1 MAMKNA
7 DQQENLI
14 LAIAIDEYGEP
25 HGPLYNAKTDLGRF
39 LKVMEERYNFELF
52 CPLLDDQRATR
63 ANILEE
69 FEKLG
74 PNTTECKNLIIYFAG
89 HGEIDKNTKLG
100 CWVPIDA
107 GEKKYNYIPNST
119 VNDYIRAISAD
130 HVLLISDC
138 CYSGTFIFE
147 HGVQEKIDAR
157 TSLTSDNSRWVLTS
171 GEITKVSDGIK
182 GEGSPFAQCLNAFL
196 ESNKSPDLKMT
207 SVFNEVIVNTK
218 GRQGQQPGAARLKY
232 YAGIAGEMTLELD
245 RDAPKI
251 YPEGKQDFEFPGIN
265 LPETYISRHITYAA
279 AEDGDFA
286 SFFAQEAGRVYLED
300 LIKTQK
306 KIVLLGG
313 AGSGKSIELI
323 RLALKLKH
331 IDHPMTPILVKLN
344 MFQEQNLEDFLPR
357 GWDQT
362 DPAALVIFLDGLDE
376 VQPEFFGQAVRAI
389 KDFFET
395 NYQITAVVSC
405 RTNFYENPSNDNL
418 GTLGGF
424 KAFFISEVT
433 LEIVESI
440 LSRIQGIDA
449 ETFIAK
455 IYDAQFLDLIQKPF
469 FLKVLIAYYLEN
481 GDFSGGRGKIME
493 KSIVDQDKGFLR
505 KTEGGETNE
514 VTLFSMLENIAFVME
529 MTGKNYLTDEDL
541 HSIFPDQEKYLQC
554 KTLPAFN
561 YDRAKDNWSFE
572 HNNIQ
577 EYLASRVLARQT
589 FGKLQKLLFIESA
602 GSKRVKPTWTNTLS
616 FLISIDKG
624 TTVTQLVDMILQE
637 DREVI
642 IKFETDRFDEQ
653 QRTDIFKNIFNFYVD
668 KEIWVSSNK
677 FSPAD
682 LVRFGRTK
690 ETLHYLKN
698 ILSDRDS
705 SRIKKINTTY
715 LLLYFDFKG
724 FETEAMEFQFLLL
737 DSLLEESHEPADI
750 HRMMSL
756 IARIPEVNDDHILK
770 IVEKFKKHKNQYIRA
785 GLYELIT
792 VSALLE
798 KYIDILLDGLSLNE
812 LPDAI
817 EDRENFSLGDEDYH
831 WEEAIKKVI
840 SANGLE
846 SIFKILKDTPQKR
859 LSVVHNH
866 RETLEHLIKNAIS
879 SYDQDADIFQV
890 VFDLAIVLAK
900 EYEETSVEV
909 LSQFFKKTASNGKA
923 LSKIS
928 EIENDDEFYYLH
940 NLIINLIDSDALS
953 EWIDYSAKTNVNEKL
968 LNFINHY
975 LWEQG
980 NQVSWAQDFD
990 AEVRQKL
997 EIILVKPVAVQRP
1010 DIWGQR
1016 MTNNFELL
1024 FRPDL
1029 IKIEIEKV
1037 FERLNRREINQEDI
1051 RILSKDNRN
1060 DDRLYIP
1067 SICMII
1073 LRRFT
1078 HNNRIGNLSEIV
1090 NWVDYGPSFLGF
1102 RISQI
1107 HQQLKSYSQLNVEP
1121 AMLDFIRS
1129 WTVFKGDP
1137 LDISWYFINR
1147 FKFEM
1152 PTDKILEFTLYYN
1165 FSWELGVRQ
1174 PGGIEALEALVG
1186 LGPLLQRVVE
1196 NINNPEVKGLAWLG
1210 NASYA
1215 LRKKMRDTYPS
1226 IIQRLQESQ
1235 EEEYRHE
1242 ALLDFW
1248 FELTGE
1254 PERLEIFITNVYSR
1268 SLRFKGIDILSTV
1281 PVNSIVLNEILLSD
1295 LNNDEIVYEERLT
1308 AANYL
1313 LKNGDSK
1320 GFDFLFKELQ
1330 EQAEEAFDYRRN
1342 LFGFAFIQDIKSLDR
1357 LMILLEMAKKS
1368 KYQGDI
1374 FNNLESKVLEA
1385 LKSVASMSED
1395 NYKAVSA
1402 KITDLINQKNK
1413 DIKNWSNLYYFI
1425 IQLEEQNVG
1434 NKISGADI
1442 GNAIEE
1448 YNELQ

>member
-7 DQQENLI
+7 DQQENLV
-14 LAIAIDEYGEP
+14 LAIAIDEYGEL
-25 HGPLYNAKTDLGRF
+25 HGPLYNAKTDLDRF
-39 LKVMEERYNFELF
+39 LKVMKERYNFELF
-52 CPLLDDQRATR
+52 CPLLENGKATR
-63 ANILEE
+63 ENILEE
-69 FEKLG
+69 FEKLE
-74 PNTTECKNLIIYFAG
+74 PETTECKNLIIYFAG
-89 HGEIDKNTKLG
+89 HGEVDEHTYLG
-100 CWVPIDA
+100 YWVPIDA
-107 GEKKYNYIPNST
+107 VKKKWSYISNST
-119 VNDYIRAISAD
+119 VNDHIKGIRAK

-138 CYSGTFIFE
+138 CYSGTFISQY
-147 HGVQEKIDAR
+147 GIQEKIDAR

-171 GEITKVSDGIK
+171 GEITKVSDGVK

-196 ESNKSPDLKMT
+196 EDNKSHKLKMT
-207 SVFNEVIVNTK
+207 SLFNEVIENTK
-218 GRQGQQPGAARLKY
+218 GHKGQKPGAAPLKY
-232 YAGIAGEMTLELD
+232 FGGIAGEMTLQLAN
-245 RDAPKI
+245 DAPKI
-251 YPEGKQDFEFPGIN
+251 YQEGKLDFEFPDIN
-265 LPETYISRHITYAA
+265 LPANYISRYITYGT
-279 AEDGDFA
+279 AEDKEFSA
-286 SFFAQEAGRVYLED
+286 FYAQETGRVYLED
-300 LIKTQK
+300 IIKTQK

-313 AGSGKSIELI
+313 AGSGKSIELS

-331 IDHPMTPILVKLN
+331 IDQPLTPILIRLN
-344 MFQEQNLEDFLPR
+344 MFQEENLEDFLPL

-362 DPAALVIFLDGLDE
+362 DPASLVIFLDGLDE
-376 VQPEFFGQAVRAI
+376 VQPEFFGQTARAI

-395 NYQITAVVSC
+395 NHQITAVVSC
-405 RTNFYENPSNDNL
+405 RTNFYENPFDDIL
-418 GTLGGF
+418 GALSGF
-424 KAFFISEVT
+424 KAYFISEVT

-440 LSRIQGIDA
+440 LSRIHGIDA

-455 IYDAQFLDLIQKPF
+455 IYDAQFLDLIQKPI
-469 FLKVLIAYYLEN
+469 FLKILISYYLEN

-505 KTEGGETNE
+505 KTEADETNE
-514 VTLFSMLENIAFVME
+514 VTLFSLLENIAFVME

-541 HSIFPDQEKYLQC
+541 HSIFPDQEEYLQC
-554 KTLPAFN
+554 KTLPTFN
-561 YDRAKDNWSFE
+561 YNKAKDNWSFE

-589 FGKLQKLLFIESA
+589 FDKLQKLLFIESA
-602 GSKRVKPTWTNTLS
+602 GSKRVKPAWTNTLS

-690 ETLHYLKN
+690 ETLRYLKD
-698 ILSDRDS
+698 ILSNKDS

-724 FETEAMEFQFLLL
+724 FETEAMEFLSLLL

-756 IARIPEVNDDHILK
+756 IARIPKVSDDNILK
-770 IVEKFKKHKNQYIRA
+770 IIEKFKKHKNQYIRA
-785 GLYELIT
+785 GLYELIA

-798 KYIDILLDGLSLNE
+798 KYIDILLDGLFLNQ
-812 LPDAI
+812 LPDSI

-831 WEEAIKKVI
+831 WEAAMKKVT
-840 SANGLE
+840 SANGLK
-846 SIFKILKDTPQKR
+846 SIFKILKDAPQKR

-866 RETLEHLIKNAIS
+866 RETLEQLIKNAIS
-879 SYDQDADIFQV
+879 SYDQDADIFQA

-900 EYEETSVEV
+900 EYEETSVEM
-909 LSQFFKKTASNGKA
+909 LSHFFKKTVSNGRA

-953 EWIDYSAKTNVNEKL
+953 EWIEYSAKTNVNKKV
-968 LNFINHY
+968 LNFIHRY

-980 NQVSWAQDFD
+980 NHVSLAQNFD

-997 EIILVKPVAVQRP
+997 EIILVKPIAVQRP

-1016 MTNNFELL
+1016 MINNFELL

-1037 FERLNRREINQEDI
+1037 FERLNRQEINQEDI

-1060 DDRLYIP
+1060 DDGLYIH

-1090 NWVDYGPSFLGF
+1090 SWVDYGLSFLGF

-1107 HQQLKSYSQLNVEP
+1107 HQQLKSYGHLKVEP

-1137 LDISWYFINR
+1137 LDAAWYFINR
-1147 FKFEM
+1147 FKFGM
-1152 PTDKILEFTLYYN
+1152 PAEKILEFTLYYN
-1165 FSWELGVRQ
+1165 FGWELGVRQ
-1174 PGGIEALEALVG
+1174 PGGIETLESLVG
-1186 LGPLLQRVVE
+1186 LGPLLQRVEE
-1196 NINNPEVKGLAWLG
+1196 NIINPEVKGLAWLG

-1215 LRKKMRDTYPS
+1215 LRKKMRDTYPY

-1248 FELTGE
+1248 FELTGD
-1254 PERLEIFITNVYSR
+1254 PEQLEIFITKVYSR
-1268 SLRFKGIDILSTV
+1268 SLRLKGIDILSTV
-1281 PVNSIVLNEILLSD
+1281 PIHSIVLDDILVND
-1295 LNNDEIVYEERLT
+1295 LENPENSYDERLT

-1313 LKNGDSK
+1313 LKNGNSK
-1320 GFDFLFKELQ
+1320 GFDFLFKELLDH
-1330 EQAEEAFDYRRN
+1330 EEEAFDYRRN
-1342 LFGFAFIQDIKSLDR
+1342 LFGFAFINDVKSLDR
-1357 LMILLEMAKKS
+1357 LIILLEMAKKS

-1374 FNNLESKVLEA
+1374 FNNLESKILEA
-1385 LKSVASMSED
+1385 LKNIAGVSEE
-1395 NYKAVSA
+1395 NYKAIGA
-1402 KITDLINQKNK
+1402 KIKDLINQQGQN
-1413 DIKNWSNLYYFI
+1413 ITNWSNLHYFI
-1425 IQLEEQNVG
+1425 VQLEEQNVG
-1434 NKISGADI
+1434 NKISGTDI
-1442 GNAIEE
+1442 ENAIKE
-1448 YNELQ
+1448 YNGLQ